1 MSDIRIFDRTTVL
14 LEKVLD
20 LRARQQQLIASNLAN
35 AETPGFKPSRLS
47 FDEDLQNA
55 LQSERPGPQGQE
67 QARARIE
74 NIHGT
79 VERSSASVEPDQE
92 MVGLAENQ
100 IMYESA
106 VQMLNKKFG
115 MLKYVTQEGR
125 G

>member
-20 LRARQQQLIASNLAN
+20 LRASGQQMIASNLAN

-55 LQSERPGPQGQE
+55 LQAERPGPQGIE
-67 QARARIE
+67 RSKARIE

-92 MVGLAENQ
+92 MVDLAENQ
-100 IMYESA
+100 ILYESA

-125 G
+125 

>member
-20 LRARQQQLIASNLAN
+20 LRARKQQLIASNLAN

-55 LQSERPGPQGQE
+55 LQADRPGPQGE
-67 QARARIE
+67 ERTKTRIE

-79 VERSSASVEPDQE
+79 VDRSTASVEPDQE
-92 MVGLAENQ
+92 MVDLAENQ
-100 IMYESA
+100 ILYESA
-106 VQMLNKKFG
+106 IQMMNKKLG

-125 G
+125 

>member
-20 LRARQQQLIASNLAN
+20 LRARNQQLIASNLAN
-35 AETPGFKPSRLS
+35 AQTPGFEASRLS

-55 LQSERPGPQGQE
+55 LQAERPGPQGLE
-67 QARARIE
+67 KSRARIE
-74 NIHGT
+74 NIHGS
-79 VERSSASVEPDQE
+79 VDRSKKAVEPDQE
-92 MVGLAENQ
+92 MIDLAENQ
-100 IMYESA
+100 ILYESA

-125 G
+125 

>member
-20 LRARQQQLIASNLAN
+20 LRARNQQLIASNLAN
-35 AETPGFKPSRLS
+35 AQTPGFEASRLS

-55 LQSERPGPQGQE
+55 LQAERPGPQGLE
-67 QARARIE
+67 KSRARIE
-74 NIHGT
+74 NIHGS
-79 VERSSASVEPDQE
+79 VDRSGKAVEPDQE
-92 MVGLAENQ
+92 MIDLAENQ
-100 IMYESA
+100 ILYESA

-125 G
+125 

>member
-20 LRARQQQLIASNLAN
+20 LRARGQQMIASNLAN

-55 LQSERPGPQGQE
+55 LQAERPGPQGIE
-67 QARARIE
+67 RSKARIE

-92 MVGLAENQ
+92 MVDLAENQ
-100 IMYESA
+100 ILYESA

-125 G
+125 